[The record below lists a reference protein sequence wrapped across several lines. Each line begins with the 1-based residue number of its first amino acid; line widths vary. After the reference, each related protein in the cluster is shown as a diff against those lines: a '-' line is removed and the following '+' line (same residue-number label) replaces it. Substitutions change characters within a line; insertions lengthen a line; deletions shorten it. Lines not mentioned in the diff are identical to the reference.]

1 MKILKFSAFWCQPCK
16 ALTKTLQSV
25 NLGGFELQEVEVDIE
40 KNQVLAAKY
49 GIRNVPTMVMIDDS
63 GQLKSTLVG
72 TKTKADIEA
81 WLSTGTST
89 STSTVAA

>member
-16 ALTKTLQSV
+16 TLSKTLQGV
-25 NLGGFELQEVEVDIE
+25 NLGGFELQEVDIE
-40 KNQVLAAKY
+40 ENQAQAAKY
-49 GIRNVPTMVMIDDS
+49 GIRNVPTMVMVDDS

-72 TKTKADIEA
+72 TKSKADIEA
-81 WLSTGTST
+81 WLST

>member
-25 NLGGFELQEVEVDIE
+25 NLDGFELQEVDIE
-40 KNQVLAAKY
+40 ENQVLAAKY
-49 GIRNVPTMVMIDDS
+49 GIRTVPTMVMVDDS
-63 GQLKSTLVG
+63 WQLKSTLVG

-81 WLSTGTST
+81 WLST
-89 STSTVAA
+89 STVGRCITA

>member
-25 NLGGFELQEVEVDIE
+25 NLDGFELQEVDIE
-40 KNQVLAAKY
+40 ENQVLAACCAVF
-49 GIRNVPTMVMIDDS
+49 RNVPTMVMIDDS
-63 GQLKSTLVG
+63 GQVKSTLVG